1 MIKSNT
7 SHIRVR
13 RHYTVM
19 ACHVPWELRRAA
31 LLHRAL
37 GEVASDCWS
46 FSCSK
51 NVFERVEMHF
61 EADMRDVCLTDAPA
75 MKLSVEAPQ
84 HGGGAGPW
92 AFELDKNRRLFDPT
106 EARLG
111 LAASP
116 LHYAKTRTETRFWIF
131 CAWKCARQYLILLFF
146 MDTIHIRRIQYTQ
159 STGILLK
166 PRTAEPV
173 VTR

>member
-111 LAASP
+111 WLQV
-116 LHYAKTRTETRFWIF
+116 L
-131 CAWKCARQYLILLFF
+131 
-146 MDTIHIRRIQYTQ
+146 YT
-159 STGILLK
+159 TLK
-166 PRTAEPV
+166 PEPRHV
-173 VTR
+173 SGFSVLGNVPGNASYYYFSWILYIFVESNTHSRQEYC